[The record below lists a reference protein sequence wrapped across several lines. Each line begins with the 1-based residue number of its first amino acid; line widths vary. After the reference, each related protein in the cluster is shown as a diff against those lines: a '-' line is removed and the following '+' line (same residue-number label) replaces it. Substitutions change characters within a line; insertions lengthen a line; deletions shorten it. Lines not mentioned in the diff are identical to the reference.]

1 MTPKEK
7 AIELFNRMKT
17 CTECK
22 CYSWDDDNAR
32 KSALICVDEIMNNG
46 LLEPQLK
53 RHYLNGDSPTPQ
65 MLEYWQKVKTEI
77 TNL

>member
-7 AIELFNRMKT
+7 AVELFNRMKT

-32 KSALICVDEIMNNG
+32 KSALICVDEIMNIKSVYHDET
-46 LLEPQLK
+46 LS
-53 RHYLNGDSPTPQ
+53 D
-65 MLEYWQKVKTEI
+65 YWNEVKTEI